1 MVKHQKTVA
10 SELEAIERIRRRAA
24 LPPAGRLVLGI
35 GDDCAIFRPRGS
47 SEDLLFTTD
56 MLIEDVHFRR
66 DTHGAGDVGWK
77 ALARGLSDIAAMG
90 GEPRFCL
97 LSLAVAPWVET
108 PWLDGFYGG
117 LLRLAARTRSPLMG
131 GDLAHAEKTM
141 CDIVVCGAAP
151 RGTALRRD
159 GARAGD
165 AIYVSGALGASAL
178 GLSTGG
184 GRAWRRHLRPQ
195 PRLALGRF
203 LRARLR
209 ATAAMDLSD
218 GLSLDLHR
226 LCLASGLS
234 AEIGAPPRFP
244 GATWEQALHG
254 GEDYELLFTAPARA
268 RVPPDFEGLPLTRIG
283 TMRPGRPGA
292 VELEGAPLPPLG
304 YDHFRA
310 TVE

>member
-1 MVKHQKTVA
+1 
-10 SELEAIERIRRRAA
+10 
-24 LPPAGRLVLGI
+24 
-35 GDDCAIFRPRGS
+35 
-47 SEDLLFTTD
+47 
-56 MLIEDVHFRR
+56 MLIEGVHFRR
-66 DTHGAGDVGWK
+66 ETHGAGDVGWK

-108 PWLDGFYGG
+108 RWLDGFYGG
-117 LLRLAARTRSPLMG
+117 LLRLATRTRTPLMG
-131 GDLAHAEKTM
+131 GDLAHAEKVM
-141 CDIVVCGAAP
+141 CDIVVCGAVP

-165 AIYVSGALGASAL
+165 AIYVSGALGASAM
-178 GLSTGG
+178 GLAKGS

-234 AEIGAPPRFP
+234 AEIGEPPRFP

-268 RVPPDFEGLPLTRIG
+268 RVPPDFEGVPLTRIG
-283 TMRPGRPGA
+283 AMRQGHPGA
-292 VELEGAPLPPLG
+292 VRLDGAPLAPLG

>member
-1 MVKHQKTVA
+1 MVKREKAAA
-10 SELEAIERIRRRAA
+10 SELEIVERIRRRVA
-24 LPPAGRLVLGI
+24 LPRAAGLVLGI
-35 GDDCAIFRPRGS
+35 GDDCAIFRPRGAP
-47 SEDLLFTTD
+47 EDLLFTTD

-66 DTHGAGDVGWK
+66 ETHAAGDVGWK

-97 LSLAVAPWVET
+97 LSLALAPWADAN
-108 PWLDGFYGG
+108 WLDGFYGG
-117 LLRLAARTRSPLMG
+117 LLRLARRTLTPLMG
-131 GDLAHAEKTM
+131 GDLARAAKTM
-141 CDIVVCGAAP
+141 CDIVVCGAVP
-151 RGTALRRD
+151 RGTALRRA

-178 GLSTGG
+178 GLSKGG

-226 LCLASGLS
+226 LSLASGLS
-234 AEIGAPPRFP
+234 AEIGPPPRFP
-244 GATWEQALHG
+244 GATWEHALHG
-254 GEDYELLFTAPARA
+254 GEDYELLFTAPARV
-268 RVPPDFEGLPLTRIG
+268 RVPREFEGLPLTRIG
-283 TMRPGRPGA
+283 AMRPGHPG
-292 VELEGAPLPPLG
+292 VVRLDGAPLEPLG
-304 YDHFRA
+304 YDHFRI
-310 TVE
+310 V